1 RAPPRPPPFPYT
13 TLFRSA
19 ERVRAAWSEAGREGE
34 PRLVA
39 LRYFALGDGAR
50 EAADGYVH
58 HYYAIAGD
66 EVAGQI
72 AASVVDVAV
81 GCLADR
87 KSTRLNSS
95 HRTISY

>member
-1 RAPPRPPPFPYT
+1 MGGGPPDRFGEM
-13 TLFRSA
+13 A
-19 ERVRAAWSEAGREGE
+19 ERVRAAWSKAGREGE

-50 EAADGYVH
+50 ETADRYVH

-72 AASVVDVAV
+72 AASVATDA
-81 GCLADR
+81 
-87 KSTRLNSS
+87 RLLPSS
-95 HRTISY
+95 KFRYFGRS